1 VALYSGAGHRVDIG
15 TVVAWRLPWDES
27 SLSGDSGARSKV
39 TSADDASR
47 VALPDAVSAPLEVY
61 VNGVP
66 QERGRDYHV
75 QGREL
80 VFNRSLE
87 QEGRLGLVRWL
98 SIFLGFAGTYRRHDS
113 VDVVYEVGGRRLV
126 ASGLPPLSAAAET
139 RSPG

>member
-1 VALYSGAGHRVDIG
+1 M
-15 TVVAWRLPWDES
+15 DE
-27 SLSGDSGARSKV
+27 AR
-39 TSADDASR
+39 R
-47 VALPDAVSAPLEVY
+47 VALPPAVAFPLAVY
-61 VNGVP
+61 VNGVK
-66 QERGRDYHV
+66 QERGRDFELR
-75 QGREL
+75 GREL